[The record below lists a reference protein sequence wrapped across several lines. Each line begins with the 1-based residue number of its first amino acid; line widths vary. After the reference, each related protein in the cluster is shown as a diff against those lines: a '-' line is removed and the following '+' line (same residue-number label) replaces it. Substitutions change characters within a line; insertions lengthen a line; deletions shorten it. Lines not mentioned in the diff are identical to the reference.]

1 MKSSIVYFSLFVFSF
16 SFSLQGEEREATN
29 SIINFLQENVNKKV
43 KQYNFIDE
51 QGSHQLLYADEMV
64 FKNIPSEWEDEVR
77 NLFLVKV
84 VPSAQEEQ
92 NVLGKSS
99 YKSVEQTLMLDVVKA
114 RWSDGNWVKTGIEHE
129 FIVGHPFLSE
139 DGKRMFFISD
149 MNGSVGGTDLFMA
162 EKINGIWSE
171 PIGLK
176 YFTNSKENEYFPSIS
191 NNTLRYISKG
201 KVTFIE
207 LSEFMHYVS
216 KLESDKPVSKKSTQN
231 NPTITSK
238 NVYQPPLK
246 SNTLEGVV
254 YKIQLGLFRAPNW
267 NVLNS
272 EFSKYG
278 NLENTINDGIINIKV
293 GDFNDLDYVD
303 SILNEIRK
311 VSGFSSAF
319 IVSYKNGRI
328 ISIDEAR
335 KLHQQ
340 SKISLK

>member
-1 MKSSIVYFSLFVFSF
+1 MKTSIISFVLFVFSL
-16 SFSLQGEEREATN
+16 SFSLQGEEREATT

-64 FKNIPSEWEDEVR
+64 FKNIPTEWEDEVR

-84 VPSAQEEQ
+84 KPSTQEEQ
-92 NVLGKSS
+92 KAPEKSS
-99 YKSVEQTLMLDVVKA
+99 YKSIEQTLMLDIVKA
-114 RWSDGNWVKTGIEHE
+114 RWSDGNWVKNGIEHE
-129 FIVGHPFLSE
+129 FVVGHPFLTE

-149 MNGSVGGTDLFMA
+149 MNGTVGGTDLFMA
-162 EKINGIWSE
+162 EKINGVWSE
-171 PIGLK
+171 PIGLRN
-176 YFTNSKENEYFPSIS
+176 FTNSKENEYFPSIT

-216 KLESDKPVSKKSTQN
+216 KSEIDKSVSKKKTQSAPTTAST
-231 NPTITSK
+231 
-238 NVYQPPLK
+238 NVYQPPIK

-278 NLENTINDGIINIKV
+278 NLENTINDGIINVKL
-293 GDFNDLDYVD
+293 GDFNDLDYID

-319 IVSYKNGRI
+319 VVSYKNGRI